1 MRVKMEKALSLTL
14 KPNLINLFFIFFQQG
29 VMIKTTVGYSIKTWL
44 SQMGITPEYVA
55 DRIQTVF
62 LDGKAVD
69 DIEATIIRDGSNLS
83 LSGALPG
90 LVGAT
95 LRRGGFFA
103 SLRSSITHPV
113 DDEMLPPK
121 GGWVTVKLFN
131 LLIPELGPLFLA
143 KGFWIKGEALEKFI
157 KSQTEDFWS
166 GCLTAHLNGN
176 EIDLKT
182 LREMK
187 WPPGKELVF
196 LKVLSVSK

>member
-1 MRVKMEKALSLTL
+1 
-14 KPNLINLFFIFFQQG
+14 
-29 VMIKTTVGYSIKTWL
+29 MIKTTVGYSIKTWL
-44 SQMGITPEYVA
+44 SQMGITSEYVA

-69 DIEATIIRDGSNLS
+69 DIEATVIRDGSNLS

-103 SLRSSITHPV
+103 SLRSSITHSV
-113 DDEMLPPK
+113 DDEMPLQK
-121 GGWVTVKLFN
+121 DGWVTVKLFN

-143 KGFWIKGEALEKFI
+143 KGFLIKGEALEKFL
-157 KSQTEDFWS
+157 KSQAEDFWS
-166 GCLTAHLNGN
+166 GCLSAHLDSR

-182 LREMK
+182 LREMQ
-187 WPPGKELVF
+187 WSPGKELVF
-196 LKVLSVSK
+196 VNVLSVSK

>member
-1 MRVKMEKALSLTL
+1 MEQTLTL
-14 KPNLINLFFIFFQQG
+14 NLTPNLFYLFFPFFQQG
-29 VMIKTTVGYSIKTWL
+29 VIIKTTVGCSIKTWL

-69 DIEATIIRDGSNLS
+69 DIEATAIRDGSNLS

-95 LRRGGFFA
+95 LRRGGAFA

-113 DDEMLPPK
+113 DDEMLTQK
-121 GGWVTVKLFN
+121 EGWMTVKLFN
-131 LLIPELGPLFLA
+131 LLIPELGPLFLD
-143 KGFWIKGEALEKFI
+143 KGFWLKGEVLGEFLKR
-157 KSQTEDFWS
+157 QTEDFWS
-166 GCLTAHLNGN
+166 GCSTAHLDGN

-187 WPPGKELVF
+187 WSPGKELVF
-196 LKVLSVSK
+196 VKVLSVSK

>member
-1 MRVKMEKALSLTL
+1 MEQTLTL
-14 KPNLINLFFIFFQQG
+14 NLTPNLFYLFFPFFQQG
-29 VMIKTTVGYSIKTWL
+29 VIIKTTVGCSIKTWL
-44 SQMGITPEYVA
+44 SQYMGITPNYVTS
-55 DRIQTVF
+55 RIQTIF

-69 DIEATIIRDGSNLS
+69 DIEATAIRDGSNLS

-95 LRRGGFFA
+95 LRRGGAFA

-113 DDEMLPPK
+113 DNEMLPPK
-121 GGWVTVKLFN
+121 GGWVTLKLFN

-143 KGFWIKGEALEKFI
+143 KGFWIKGEALEKFL
-157 KSQTEDFWS
+157 KDQAEDFWS
-166 GCLTAHLNGN
+166 GCTNAHLNSR

-182 LREMK
+182 LRAMK
-187 WPPGKELVF
+187 WSPGKELVF